1 MGRLQDLHTE
11 IDAKSIQIQLLD
23 HIIDTWACPDTS
35 DIEQLKLYKSILDVR
50 NYLVRDSWTYG
61 GWSLP
66 EINLAI
72 TELLNRDRNRCD
84 GELTIPIPNVPRF
97 TLDEINQMLVDS
109 TIKNHFTKG
118 VKHGNS
124 ISQL

>member
-1 MGRLQDLHTE
+1 
-11 IDAKSIQIQLLD
+11 
-23 HIIDTWACPDTS
+23 
-35 DIEQLKLYKSILDVR
+35 
-50 NYLVRDSWTYG
+50 
-61 GWSLP
+61 
-66 EINLAI
+66 LAI